1 MTSLVKEEIIGFYLK
16 GLNFNKYF
24 ERQAFGMVLDKHA
37 LPPIEGVLEKKG
49 LAPSFSERVDLTE
62 KGLHISPLED
72 EQLQPAG
79 LDFTVGTEIYSSDML
94 FRINSLKD
102 LEKLRKFK
110 LGEGKKFVLEPDDL
124 GRRVY
129 YILSKEE
136 IKLPDNLELVV
147 DAKSTTGRLGCMCQN
162 VSNNNLI
169 RGKQGKIVAAVRPY
183 AFPIKITADKSR
195 LLQGIIRYRK
205 KDEKTLKYASTP
217 FMSHEEIRKSEEIIF
232 SRNNKKI
239 DLNDLITA
247 DGLKLSFST
256 NKIYAARPLADIPE
270 AIDIDKK
277 NFYNA
282 EDYFEEISGEKEI
295 IMQPRRLYLFGTQE
309 TVSLGSVCGRLTR
322 EHAELLS
329 GLWSH
334 FAGFFWPGYSGEITL
349 ECWSDTKR
357 LIRDGELAGVV
368 ALDELSRDYKKKDK
382 KFVGYKGSYQNQ
394 KAPRL
399 PKMFKVES

>member
-1 MTSLVKEEIIGFYLK
+1 MTSLVKEDILGFYLK

-24 ERQAFGMVLDKHA
+24 GRQPFGMVLDKHA
-37 LPPIEGVLEKKG
+37 LPPIEGVLEKKR

-102 LEKLRKFK
+102 LEKLRKFR
-110 LGEGKKFVLEPDDL
+110 LEEGEQFVLEPDDL

-136 IKLPDNLELVV
+136 IRLPDNLELVV

-169 RGKQGKIVAAVRPY
+169 REKQGEIVVAVRPY

-195 LLQGIIRYRK
+195 LLQGIVRYKQSAFMNHDEIK
-205 KDEKTLKYASTP
+205 KSK
-217 FMSHEEIRKSEEIIF
+217 EIKFSKNGKEI
-232 SRNNKKI
+232 N
-239 DLNDLITA
+239 LGDLITA

-256 NKIYAARPLADIPE
+256 NKIYAAKTLADIPE

-282 EDYFEEISGEKEI
+282 EDYFEESSGEKER

-357 LIRDGELAGVV
+357 LIRRGEIAGIV
-368 ALDELSRDYKKKDK
+368 AFDELSRDYKKKDE
-382 KFVGYKGSYQNQ
+382 KFISYQGSYQGQ